1 MTAASTA
8 TDPKPTFH
16 LADVEKRAQQNKSF
30 EIPTRAERRAIPIGH
45 FAKLVFCDIAEDTR
59 QPAAERMWVEV
70 SAKVEGGGDVYYV
83 GELANRP
90 AVIEGLREGDAVR
103 FEPKH
108 VAAIAAP
115 TDDSG
120 AAA

>member
-8 TDPKPTFH
+8 PVPQLTYH
-16 LADVEKRAQQNKSF
+16 LADVAKRAAQHKTF
-30 EIPTRAERRAIPIGH
+30 EIPTHAERRAIPIGH
-45 FAKLVFCDIAEDTR
+45 YAKLVFCDITAEGAR

-83 GELANRP
+83 GELSNRP
-90 AVIEGLREGDAVR
+90 AYIEGLREGDAVR

-108 VAAIAAP
+108 VCGIAAP
-115 TDDSG
+115 SEDD
-120 AAA
+120 AA